1 MGGTRSDDEDDVDG
15 LHDEL
20 VYGAEGALKHQ
31 AELKNAS
38 DLDMMELDLVDLGA
52 KVLLTGCAG

>member
-1 MGGTRSDDEDDVDG
+1 MGGTRSDDENDVDG
-15 LHDEL
+15 LHDEP

-38 DLDMMELDLVDLGA
+38 DLDMMELGLMLRFVG
-52 KVLLTGCAG
+52 